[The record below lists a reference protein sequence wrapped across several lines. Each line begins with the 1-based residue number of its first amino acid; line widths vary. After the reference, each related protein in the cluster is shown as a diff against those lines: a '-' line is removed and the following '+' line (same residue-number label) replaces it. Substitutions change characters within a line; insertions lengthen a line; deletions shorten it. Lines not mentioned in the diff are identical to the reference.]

1 MRINMLS
8 YGLDYFVL
16 ILIVLTIGIIE
27 YNKPKNNTPPV
38 YIDPPIKQT
47 VWYC

>member
-1 MRINMLS
+1 MLK

-16 ILIVLTIGIIE
+16 LTTILTIGIIE
-27 YNKPKNNTPPV
+27 YNKPKNNNSPV